1 MVGYFG
7 DEPTCRRCD
16 YPRRLHHLLRVDHDY
31 EDAPGPAATGA
42 EGGET
47 ANQQEGDSVPNDTA
61 NELYRYIDGEPM
73 LSAAGMALLLG
84 VTEEQMRAQ
93 AERSGTGIAALPES
107 WVKAG
112 NRRRKEYEA
121 ATGRTDMLGA
131 LEYWQ
136 AHGQEGK

>member
-1 MVGYFG
+1 M
-7 DEPTCRRCD
+7 
-16 YPRRLHHLLRVDHDY
+16 
-31 EDAPGPAATGA
+31 
-42 EGGET
+42 
-47 ANQQEGDSVPNDTA
+47 S
-61 NELYRYIDGEPM
+61 ELYRYIDGEPT

-93 AERSGTGIAALPES
+93 AERSGTGIAALPEA

-131 LEYWQ
+131 LAYWQ
-136 AHGQEGK
+136 AQKQEGK